1 MSKEDK
7 KFFVINLIKD
17 PGERKNWA
25 KDNPNKVEAL
35 ALLAKNIRAILKI
48 RTSKFFYFFVG
59 KITSFLKSN

>member
-7 KFFVINLIKD
+7 KFFLVNLIKD

-35 ALLAKNIRAILKI
+35 ALLAKKYQSDLEN
-48 RTSKFFYFFVG
+48 
-59 KITSFLKSN
+59 SNQ